1 MEYNGIQFLRP
12 DPFLSEGIT
21 FLRHDPDWRPYY
33 IPLQTRLTKRHSRL
47 TPIDTSH
54 FYSGM
59 QGHTLIHIWKNSYLF
74 VTIATVF
81 FSSLQVAGSEHL
93 EAAESF
99 KVGTFEIDEEARVGI
114 VLRDSLVVDLNPANS
129 ALEKDPNFPEL
140 PPPADMLELIE
151 RYEYSLKRR
160 LYEIV
165 NDLVEK
171 DRLGSGRP
179 DYVHPLNK
187 VRTLAPILYPGK
199 ILNAAVNF
207 YSHVDESGTDEERA
221 EARRQRRINRGVP
234 YLFMKPSRGA
244 VIGNNEA
251 VVIPY
256 GRNRTDWEVELGT
269 VIGRT
274 AKYVSANDAEDYVF
288 GYMVTLDISD
298 RGGRP
303 PGGNPLR
310 SDWFVGKGH
319 DTFAPQGP
327 WIVPKE
333 FYGDPMK
340 KLKQSLKI
348 GDEQMQEATAGDMIH
363 SIWEIIEYG
372 SSIITLYPGDVI
384 NNGTS
389 GGTGAGTAVRG
400 AQRFLQPGEKIE
412 ASIEGIGT
420 LNIPVIEE
428 EKPTGLT
435 GAELPPVDSYR

>member
-1 MEYNGIQFLRP
+1 
-12 DPFLSEGIT
+12 
-21 FLRHDPDWRPYY
+21 
-33 IPLQTRLTKRHSRL
+33 
-47 TPIDTSH
+47 
-54 FYSGM
+54 M
-59 QGHTLIHIWKNSYLF
+59 QGHALIHIRKNFYFF
-74 VTIATVF
+74 VSIATVF

-93 EAAESF
+93 EAAEAF
-99 KVGTFEIDEEARVGI
+99 KVGTFEIDGEARVGI

-129 ALEKDPNFPEL
+129 ALEKDPDFPEL

-151 RYEYSLKRR
+151 RYEYGLKRR

-171 DRLGSGRP
+171 DLLGSRRA
-179 DYVHPLNK
+179 DYVHPLNE

-340 KLKQSLKI
+340 MLKQSLKI

-400 AQRFLQPGEKIE
+400 AQRFLQPGEMIE

-420 LNIPVIEE
+420 LNIPVIGE

-435 GAELPPVDSYR
+435 GAQLPPVDSYR

>member
-1 MEYNGIQFLRP
+1 
-12 DPFLSEGIT
+12 
-21 FLRHDPDWRPYY
+21 
-33 IPLQTRLTKRHSRL
+33 
-47 TPIDTSH
+47 
-54 FYSGM
+54 M
-59 QGHTLIHIWKNSYLF
+59 QGHTLIHIPKNFYFF
-74 VTIATVF
+74 VSIATVF
-81 FSSLQVAGSEHL
+81 FSSLQVVGSEHL
-93 EAAESF
+93 EAAEAF
-99 KVGTFEIDEEARVGI
+99 KVGTFEIDGEARVGI

-129 ALEKDPNFPEL
+129 ALEKDPDFPKL

-151 RYEYSLKRR
+151 RYEYGLKRR

-171 DRLGSGRP
+171 DLLGIRRA
-179 DYVHPLNK
+179 DYVHPLNE

-400 AQRFLQPGEKIE
+400 AQRFLQPGEEIE
-412 ASIEGIGT
+412 ATIEGIGT
-420 LNIPVIEE
+420 LNIPVIGE

-435 GAELPPVDSYR
+435 GAQLPPVDSYR